1 MKSTMATLSV
11 LVALLVSGCAFLHP
25 EPEKPTNNNPNDLLQ
40 WGIVSYNSGNIDEA
54 KTTLTKVLK
63 LTKGRNAP
71 NIRAEAHLYLAAVAW
86 DLGQEDVTDR
96 YLRECRSI
104 NPHFKPDWTFF
115 SPSLRK
121 RFEALAPAKK
131 NKKKEKK

>member
-1 MKSTMATLSV
+1 MKPTMVTLSV
-11 LVALLVSGCAFLHP
+11 LVALLASGCAFLQP
-25 EPEKPTNNNPNDLLQ
+25 KPEKPTSNNPNELLQ

-54 KTTLTKVLK
+54 KTSLEKVVK

-86 DLGQEDVTDR
+86 DLGQEDATDR
-96 YLRECRSI
+96 YLSECRSI

-121 RFEALAPAKK
+121 RFESLA
-131 NKKKEKK
+131 KEKPKK